1 MNRSL
6 KTTNTVNTARR
17 QQRGFTLVE
26 LSVVTS
32 VVAVVVSSIA
42 PSFSGSAE
50 RHHVQGVAAQLET
63 DIQYARSTA
72 GATGQALR
80 ISFQAGSGAS
90 CYILHTGAANACTC
104 DAQGV
109 AHCTGDAE
117 AVRSVHLPSVGAVQ
131 LQSNVRSML
140 FNPARNTVTP
150 AGTLRVTGRSGAAVH
165 HVVNIVGRVRSC
177 SPQAAVPGVK
187 AC

>member
-1 MNRSL
+1 MNRSF
-6 KTTNTVNTARR
+6 NTASTARR
-17 QQRGFTLVE
+17 PQRGFTLIE

-32 VVAVVVSSIA
+32 VLAVVVSSIA
-42 PSFSGSAE
+42 PSFTGSVE
-50 RHHVQGVAAQLET
+50 RRHVQGVATQLET

-80 ISFQAGSGAS
+80 ISFQSGAGAS
-90 CYILHTGAANACTC
+90 CYVLHSGAANACAC

-117 AVRSVHLPSVGAVQ
+117 VIRTVHLPSSVAVQ

-150 AGTLRVTGRSGAAVH
+150 AGTLRVTGSSGAAVH

-177 SPQAAVPGVK
+177 SPQAKVPGLK